1 MAGQFMWFDLGATD
15 AGQAREFYRAL
26 FGWAVA
32 PAADAGPYQAW
43 ITDGEQ
49 PWAGIVHADTE
60 GGGWLPYVMVR
71 GPGRGGQARGIAG
84 RHRDRRGGGRPG
96 GHVGDD
102 RRPGR
107 SAARVVQ
114 AARRPGLMPGVRGGR
129 IGPRTSSGQ
138 ARRKGR
144 SCGL

>member
-49 PWAGIVHADTE
+49 PWAGIVHAE
-60 GGGWLPYVMVR
+60 GGGRRLAALR
-71 GPGRGGQARGIAG
+71 GGGGSGRGG
-84 RHRDRRGGGRPG
+84 
-96 GHVGDD
+96 
-102 RRPGR
+102 
-107 SAARVVQ
+107 
-114 AARRPGLMPGVRGGR
+114 
-129 IGPRTSSGQ
+129 
-138 ARRKGR
+138 
-144 SCGL
+144 